1 MPRDFYINVGA
12 VVGIL
17 SFLAIWLYAIL
28 EWGLL
33 LGLCIGWLPAAI
45 GGLLFGALWPLTLL
59 LVFGLFKKG

>member
-1 MPRDFYINVGA
+1 MTSDLYIGVGA
-12 VVGIL
+12 IVGVL

-33 LGLCIGWLPAAI
+33 LGLCIGWFPAAI